1 MDRSESAVAA
11 ERVARLKTD
20 FDVTV
25 LADWGDDVSVGDT
38 TWKAGTWSLAELERL
53 RDSLSLLAGA
63 MNGNDRF
70 KSNLGSVTV
79 KKASI
84 GSHGGEAWRGQVTF
98 SANASFTPWTVVHE
112 FAHIWDEHNG
122 WGLSRR
128 LEKFTGGFTSPLLAW
143 MRKFF
148 RLADLNGFVRADEPG
163 KRGRKPGCNRS
174 GYFYGDKPSGADWN
188 FNRVEDFAESVAMY
202 VGWERDNALSDHAR
216 KRISRYLKSN
226 GEKDDLFGT
235 PDNWADYAK
244 YFYPEEGDYA
254 KTKRWRFVEGLVN
267 EQKNENFGGER

>member
-1 MDRSESAVAA
+1 MDRAQSELAA
-11 ERVARLKTD
+11 EIHARLLAD
-20 FDVTV
+20 FHVTV
-25 LADWGDDVSVGDT
+25 LADWGEEVSMGNL
-38 TWKAGTWSLAELERL
+38 TWKEGTWSLADLDRL
-53 RDSLSLLAGA
+53 SDSLLLFANLMG
-63 MNGNDRF
+63 GNQNF
-70 KSNLGSVTV
+70 TKNLGQVTV

-84 GSHGGEAWRGQVTF
+84 GSHGGEAQKGEVAF
-98 SANASFTPWTVVHE
+98 STTHPFTSWTVVHE

-128 LEKFTGGFTSPLLAW
+128 LEKFTGGFTSPLLSW

-174 GYFYGDKPSGADWN
+174 GYFYGDKPSGSDWN

-235 PDNWADYAK
+235 PDHWADYAK

-254 KTKRWRFVEGLVN
+254 KTKRWRFVEGWWGKLPDLSST
-267 EQKNENFGGER
+267 

>member
-53 RDSLSLLAGA
+53 RDSLLLLADA

-128 LEKFTGGFTSPLLAW
+128 LEKFTGGFTSPLLSW

-174 GYFYGDKPSGADWN
+174 GYFYGVKPSGADWN

-202 VGWERDNALSDHAR
+202 VGWERGNALSDHAR
-216 KRISRYLKSN
+216 KRIIRYLKSN

-235 PDNWADYAK
+235 PDNWADYAR
-244 YFYPEEGDYA
+244 YFYPEEGDYT
-254 KTKRWRFVEGLVN
+254 KTKRWRFVEGLMS
-267 EQKNENFGGER
+267 KNSSD